1 MRHTFFDTHTH
12 YNHPAF
18 AEDEEAVREKIRRIG
33 VKLDAVIGF
42 DLPSSRRALELAEEG
57 KGHLAVVGIHPLY
70 VTDLPENA
78 LEILEMF
85 TQKGADALGEV
96 GLDYHRP
103 EGPEKELQKKLFRE
117 QLHLAKEKDLP
128 VVIHSREAAQ
138 DTVEILKEQKA
149 EKGVIH
155 CFSYSPEM
163 AEEFVK
169 MGFLLGV
176 GGVVTR
182 PNAKKLRETVRRIPL
197 SRLVLETDAPYLPP
211 EGHRGERN
219 DSGALPQIAEE
230 IAQLKGI
237 SLEEVCEVTW
247 ENACRLYR
255 LKP

>member
-42 DLPSSRRALELAEEG
+42 DLPSSRCALEL
-57 KGHLAVVGIHPLY
+57 
-70 VTDLPENA
+70 
-78 LEILEMF
+78 
-85 TQKGADALGEV
+85 
-96 GLDYHRP
+96 
-103 EGPEKELQKKLFRE
+103 
-117 QLHLAKEKDLP
+117 
-128 VVIHSREAAQ
+128 
-138 DTVEILKEQKA
+138 
-149 EKGVIH
+149 
-155 CFSYSPEM
+155 

-182 PNAKKLRETVRRIPL
+182 PNAKKL
-197 SRLVLETDAPYLPP
+197 
-211 EGHRGERN
+211 
-219 DSGALPQIAEE
+219 Q
-230 IAQLKGI
+230 
-237 SLEEVCEVTW
+237 